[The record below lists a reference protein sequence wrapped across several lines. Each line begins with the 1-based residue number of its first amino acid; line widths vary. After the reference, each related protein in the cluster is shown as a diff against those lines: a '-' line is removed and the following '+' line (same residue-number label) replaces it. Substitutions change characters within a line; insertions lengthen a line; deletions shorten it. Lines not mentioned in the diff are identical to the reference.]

1 MAEVNETKAEVTEA
15 KQKSKTERYKEHLQ
29 KIVYQQLGMKV
40 SKDKAWNL
48 FKAIQHGTVEFVV
61 NLPAEEGTVG
71 EGTGEEGRTRE
82 RTLPLAGVGTFK
94 ILETKPRGSK
104 AGLDKEGKPIE
115 GATAWPCVPRFRFYP
130 SSKVD
135 QYIEWK
141 YGLGDHTDVKEEHYG
156 IFAPDLEPEKP
167 AKATKK
173 AKKSKTEKKAEAAA
187 MNEPEAPAEADA
199 FDDL

>member
-15 KQKSKTERYKEHLQ
+15 KQRSKTEQFKEHLQ
-29 KIVYQQLGMKV
+29 KIIYQQLGVKV

-61 NLPAEEGTVG
+61 NLPVE
-71 EGTGEEGRTRE
+71 EGTGEEGKTKE

-167 AKATKK
+167 AKAPKK
-173 AKKSKTEKKAEAAA
+173 AKKGKTEKKAGDAADTAA
-187 MNEPEAPAEADA
+187 MNEPEEPAEADA
-199 FDDL
+199 FDEL